1 MVPYRKR
8 HKKLMSE
15 INVVPY
21 IDVMLV
27 LLVIFMITAP
37 LLSQGVK
44 VDLPQAASQPVE
56 SQDQE
61 TLVVTVDREGRYYLD
76 DRRISSEELRRK
88 VAAILRLRPKTPV
101 LIRGDRTATYGE
113 VVKAMP
119 KDNKVIVSGVNVHA
133 RHRKPDQ
140 ANPQGGCAERGAAD
154 RAAAIEELKLIL
166 KCLIRRLTQIYIKMN
181 ADRKRNRITYL
192 RLSYSSSAFI
202 CGCFGFL
209 F

>member
-1 MVPYRKR
+1 VEPYRKR

-44 VDLPQAASQPVE
+44 VDLPRAAAQPVE

-61 TLVVTVDREGRYYLD
+61 TLVVTVDREGKYFLD

-101 LIRGDRTATYGE
+101 LIRGDRQANYGE
-113 VVKAMP
+113 VVKAMTLLQ
-119 KDNKVIVSGVNVHA
+119 SA
-133 RHRKPDQ
+133 
-140 ANPQGGCAERGAAD
+140 GAPSVG
-154 RAAAIEELKLIL
+154 L
-166 KCLIRRLTQIYIKMN
+166 LTEPPS
-181 ADRKRNRITYL
+181 RN
-192 RLSYSSSAFI
+192 
-202 CGCFGFL
+202 
-209 F
+209 